1 MSARRRRRREEA
13 PPPLTGAGLVRFF
26 EEEIKG
32 IKIHPTYVI
41 IAAITLITLV
51 LLAHLRVIP

>member
-1 MSARRRRRREEA
+1 MSVRRRRRREEA

-32 IKIHPTYVI
+32 IKIHPRYVV
-41 IAAITLITLV
+41 AAALTLISLV
-51 LLAHLRVIP
+51 LLAHLRMIP

>member
-1 MSARRRRRREEA
+1 MSVRRRRRREEA

-26 EEEIKG
+26 EEEIRG
-32 IKIHPTYVI
+32 IKIHPKYVI
-41 IAAITLITLV
+41 TAAIMLITLV